1 VFKSAWR
8 IVQPNEIAVK
18 AYTASATIDLLK
30 SNGIGGIEKSGD
42 TATATVALVG
52 VHVVGVVQDTTRS
65 SSGGPSSRSRTP
77 RTCRRS
83 WRRHPTPR

>member
-18 AYTASATIDLLK
+18 AYTTSATIDLLK

-52 VHVVGVVQDTTRS
+52 VHVVGVVQDHPEFIWGTFEQRS
-65 SSGGPSSRSRTP
+65 
-77 RTCRRS
+77 C
-83 WRRHPTPR
+83 RRHPTPR